1 MTPAEKEAFAVLSQF
16 LGSELAGDIITHRK
30 GLKCPLTARGARS
43 LVKEYQKTG
52 HMVEAAE
59 YHLNMGWRGFEASWF
74 KRPAQSTQQAQR
86 RPGNMG
92 DFASEF
98 LERYDAK
105 SGVDRRDDQGPQY
118 ALADLAP
125 SRRQ

>member
-52 HMVEAAE
+52 QMVEAAE
-59 YHLNMGWRGFEASWF
+59 MHLRMGWRGFDAAWF
-74 KRPAQSTQQAQR
+74 KRTVQTAQPAR

-98 LERYDAK
+98 LERFDAR
-105 SGVDRRDDQGPQY
+105 SSMDGRDDQGTQR
-118 ALADLAP
+118 ALAHPAFTKG
-125 SRRQ
+125 Q